1 MLRWLLCY
9 DGLSLQSR
17 RVTCSRL
24 SKYGFMLCFV
34 TNPAFRNRENFV
46 LCFANIVL
54 CLNIIVLCFSNT
66 VLCFDKPLLCL
77 VNTVLCLEKCLL
89 CSRNVFLCLKIRATV
104 ILEYITLTRL
114 NYISFNTKNY
124 AGFNWT
130 KNSSCVQELVTGFR
144 KSSAHP
150 AKSNDYNQILYC
162 WFERNILMA
171 CLRSLNVKWNG
182 LKRCRL
188 FRLTTPQGYRCA
200 RFPCRTAGGITRN
213 INSTLPSVRMWD
225 SYF

>member
-54 CLNIIVLCFSNT
+54 CLNIIVLCF
-66 VLCFDKPLLCL
+66 DKPLLCL

-89 CSRNVFLCLKIRATV
+89 CFRNVLLCFKKCLLCLQIRATV
-104 ILEYITLTRL
+104 ILEYITLTIL
-114 NYISFNTKNY
+114 NYISFHTKSY
-124 AGFNWT
+124 AGFNYT
-130 KNSSCVQELVTGFR
+130 KNSSCVQDLVTGFEN
-144 KSSAHP
+144 HP
-150 AKSNDYNQILYC
+150 LIQPNPMIITKYYIAD
-162 WFERNILMA
+162 
-171 CLRSLNVKWNG
+171 
-182 LKRCRL
+182 LKEI
-188 FRLTTPQGYRCA
+188 F
-200 RFPCRTAGGITRN
+200 
-213 INSTLPSVRMWD
+213 
-225 SYF
+225 